1 MPRKKASPKTQD
13 PDQPKS
19 KKPSPKKQP
28 TPRPRK
34 SSQKNTTST
43 TPADIPNESTPEGTS
58 IEATPQDISNDP
70 TPNDTSQAT
79 SQNTSN
85 HVTPATEPLRSPTV
99 ERRSRVKSGL
109 KPKLRFKAR
118 DYTAP
123 WRIQFD
129 RRRPTTNPDGSMTLR
144 PYVPL
149 TQYFQT
155 PAQQAAMRARRR
167 EAQDPDAIQNHD
179 NQDRDGSQEPDSNQF
194 QDQDI
199 TMSAPDDTALNN
211 EAPIGST
218 TATTSDKGKWMR
230 VQPAIPRPVP
240 YFKREIAVPGHN
252 PDDDQTYTLDLPAME
267 DPYLQ
272 EAFPYPYPFKEETTQ
287 FMPIEWYMPQGPFA
301 AEDFFSM
308 QKLQYSSS
316 IMKTMKF
323 RNEGLPLEQY
333 YARVSFAG
341 SLLNSHV
348 LEKRVLVVTSYI
360 SFCTF
365 EIICRGLTWRQ
376 K

>member
-19 KKPSPKKQP
+19 KKPSPNKKP
-28 TPRPRK
+28 APKPKKT
-34 SSQKNTTST
+34 SQKKTTIA
-43 TPADIPNESTPEGTS
+43 TPADINGLTPEGTS
-58 IEATPQDISNDP
+58 IETAPQGTNNELSPQGISKDP
-70 TPNDTSQAT
+70 TPNHISQAT
-79 SQNTSN
+79 PQNTSN
-85 HVTPATEPLRSPTV
+85 HATPATEPLRSPTFG
-99 ERRSRVKSGL
+99 RRSRVKSGP
-109 KPKLRFKAR
+109 KPRLRFKAR

-144 PYVPL
+144 PYAPL

-167 EAQDPDAIQNHD
+167 EAQDLDANQGHD
-179 NQDRDGSQEPDSNQF
+179 NQDPDANQEPDPNQV
-194 QDQDI
+194 QDQDV
-199 TMSAPDDTALNN
+199 TMSAPGDAAPNN
-211 EAPIGST
+211 DETPTEST
-218 TATTSDKGKWMR
+218 LTTTTSDNGKWMR

-240 YFKREIAVPGHN
+240 YFKREITVPGHN
-252 PDDDQTYTLDLPAME
+252 PDDDQTFTVDLPAME

-272 EAFPYPYPFKEETTQ
+272 EAFPYPYPYPFEDEPAQ

-333 YARVSFAG
+333 YARVSFVG
-341 SLLNSHV
+341 SPLTSH
-348 LEKRVLVVTSYI
+348 
-360 SFCTF
+360 
-365 EIICRGLTWRQ
+365 
-376 K
+376 